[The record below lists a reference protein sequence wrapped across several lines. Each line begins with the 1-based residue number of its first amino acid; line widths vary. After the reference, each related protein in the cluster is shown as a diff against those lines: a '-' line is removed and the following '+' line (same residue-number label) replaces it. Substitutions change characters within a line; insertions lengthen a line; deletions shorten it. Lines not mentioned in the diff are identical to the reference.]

1 MAYDTSEAVA
11 KFLSG
16 FQMEITHRGKGTFTP
31 DHVKYS
37 LTIANGGKDFSTT
50 FESNPHVHGE
60 PTITQVFGALASD
73 AMVVRDYGMDEFV
86 DEFCDGMKPSAAIRA
101 YNSCKE
107 TYDWMRD
114 GLYLSNGD
122 IASLSEVI
130 SENEDEVNTLVEKA
144 ASERAARYAYDHPK
158 LPKGF
163 VTIEQLKG
171 DSMEPKPK
179 ERIVFDEDSYYGD
192 EGEEMAIND
201 LMERDGLTE
210 DEVREDF
217 TDDEIFNHQME
228 MKDFDYEEEMRA
240 LAAFFNGEKSDMS
253 DFVNPYGGNH
263 ILVSGSV
270 GRWNGTS
277 TGIAVY
283 KDFDAATDCSPSRF
297 GQGNFFADCEI
308 QKVWDENGTLY
319 LAGAHHDGRVSVE
332 MRQLTDE
339 GERLWG
345 QLDYEDYL
353 PLEGLTAMGKHYEL
367 GDENQFIHDLYN
379 SPELCAAPRYV
390 EQSFGCPSEEYE
402 KEEGTLPHDFTTGKW
417 RVHLIY
423 PGERYGLDGCLTY
436 ELNAYSGAPAAAH
449 RASYPLVEFYDTSQ
463 DAARFPG
470 GQFVSR
476 YYMTDLLEDN
486 SIAVSLDTMLKNGNQ
501 FSLDGGIPAWTVE
514 GDDLAKVNDFL
525 KKSCME
531 FCGSL
536 PGDEKDEDSYS
547 LTGEAKDATASRNG
561 LSRNQMG
568 IEEKAAECKEAATAL
583 ANDNAL

>member
-1 MAYDTSEAVA
+1 
-11 KFLSG
+11 
-16 FQMEITHRGKGTFTP
+16 
-31 DHVKYS
+31 
-37 LTIANGGKDFSTT
+37 
-50 FESNPHVHGE
+50 
-60 PTITQVFGALASD
+60 
-73 AMVVRDYGMDEFV
+73 
-86 DEFCDGMKPSAAIRA
+86 
-101 YNSCKE
+101 
-107 TYDWMRD
+107 
-114 GLYLSNGD
+114 
-122 IASLSEVI
+122 
-130 SENEDEVNTLVEKA
+130 
-144 ASERAARYAYDHPK
+144 
-158 LPKGF
+158 
-163 VTIEQLKG
+163 
-171 DSMEPKPK
+171 MEPKPK
-179 ERIVFDEDSYYGD
+179 ERIVFDEDLYYGD

-240 LAAFFNGEKSDMS
+240 LAAFF
-253 DFVNPYGGNH
+253 
-263 ILVSGSV
+263 
-270 GRWNGTS
+270 
-277 TGIAVY
+277 
-283 KDFDAATDCSPSRF
+283 
-297 GQGNFFADCEI
+297 
-308 QKVWDENGTLY
+308 Y
-319 LAGAHHDGRVSVE
+319 LAGAHHDERVSVE

-339 GERLWG
+339 GESLWG

-367 GDENQFIHDLYN
+367 GDENRFVHDLYN
-379 SPELCAAPRYV
+379 SPELCAAPRYA

-436 ELNAYSGAPAAAH
+436 ELNAYSGVPAAAH

-476 YYMTDLLEDN
+476 YYMTDLLEDD
-486 SIAVSLDTMLKNGNQ
+486 SIAVSIDTMLKNGNQ

-531 FCGSL
+531 FSGSL
-536 PGDEKDEDSYS
+536 PGDEKDEDGYS
-547 LTGEAKDATASRNG
+547 LSGEAKDATASRNG

-568 IEEKAAECKEAATAL
+568 IEEKAAECKEAATVL
-583 ANDNAL
+583 ANGNAL

>member
-1 MAYDTSEAVA
+1 
-11 KFLSG
+11 
-16 FQMEITHRGKGTFTP
+16 
-31 DHVKYS
+31 
-37 LTIANGGKDFSTT
+37 
-50 FESNPHVHGE
+50 
-60 PTITQVFGALASD
+60 
-73 AMVVRDYGMDEFV
+73 
-86 DEFCDGMKPSAAIRA
+86 
-101 YNSCKE
+101 
-107 TYDWMRD
+107 
-114 GLYLSNGD
+114 
-122 IASLSEVI
+122 
-130 SENEDEVNTLVEKA
+130 
-144 ASERAARYAYDHPK
+144 
-158 LPKGF
+158 
-163 VTIEQLKG
+163 
-171 DSMEPKPK
+171 MEPKPK

-192 EGEEMAIND
+192 EGAEWAVND
-201 LMERDGLTE
+201 LMERNGLTE
-210 DEVREDF
+210 DEVRESF
-217 TDDEIFNHQME
+217 TDDEVFQHA
-228 MKDFDYEEEMRA
+228 MKLRDFDYEEEMRA
-240 LAAFFNGEKSDMS
+240 LTAFFDGKKSDMS
-253 DFVNPYGGNH
+253 DFINPYGGNH
-263 ILVSGSV
+263 IFVAGSV
-270 GRWNGTS
+270 ERWDDTIPVI
-277 TGIAVY
+277 TVY

-297 GQGNFFADCEI
+297 GRGNVFADCEI

-353 PLEGLTAMGKHYEL
+353 PIEGLTAMGKHYEL
-367 GDENQFIHDLYN
+367 GDEKQFIHDLYN
-379 SPELCAAPRYV
+379 SPELCTAPRYM

-402 KEEGTLPHDFTTGKW
+402 KEEGALPHDFTTGKW

-436 ELNAYSGAPAAAH
+436 ELNAYSSAPAAAH

-486 SIAVSLDTMLKNGNQ
+486 SIAVSIDTMLKNGNP

-536 PGDEKDEDSYS
+536 PGDDRGEDGYS
-547 LTGEAKDATASRNG
+547 LSGEARDAATSRNG
-561 LSRNQMG
+561 LNENRKSVAEMIQECFDS
-568 IEEKAAECKEAATAL
+568 IENNGDTI
-583 ANDNAL
+583 

>member
-1 MAYDTSEAVA
+1 MAYNTPETVA
-11 KFLSG
+11 DYLAR

-37 LTIANGGKDFSTT
+37 LTIASGGKDFFTT

-130 SENEDEVNTLVEKA
+130 SENEEEIGALVEKA

-163 VTIEQLKG
+163 VTIEQLQG
-171 DSMEPKPK
+171 DL
-179 ERIVFDEDSYYGD
+179 DLGD
-192 EGEEMAIND
+192 
-201 LMERDGLTE
+201 LR
-210 DEVREDF
+210 DEVEDF
-217 TDDEIFNHQME
+217 
-228 MKDFDYEEEMRA
+228 DFD
-240 LAAFFNGEKSDMS
+240 
-253 DFVNPYGGNH
+253 
-263 ILVSGSV
+263 
-270 GRWNGTS
+270 
-277 TGIAVY
+277 
-283 KDFDAATDCSPSRF
+283 
-297 GQGNFFADCEI
+297 
-308 QKVWDENGTLY
+308 
-319 LAGAHHDGRVSVE
+319 
-332 MRQLTDE
+332 
-339 GERLWG
+339 
-345 QLDYEDYL
+345 
-353 PLEGLTAMGKHYEL
+353 
-367 GDENQFIHDLYN
+367 GDITE
-379 SPELCAAPRYV
+379 A
-390 EQSFGCPSEEYE
+390 
-402 KEEGTLPHDFTTGKW
+402 
-417 RVHLIY
+417 
-423 PGERYGLDGCLTY
+423 
-436 ELNAYSGAPAAAH
+436 SGAPAAAH

-463 DAARFPG
+463 DTARFPG

-476 YYMTDLLEDN
+476 YYMTDLLEDD

-536 PGDEKDEDSYS
+536 PGDEKDEDGYS

-568 IEEKAAECKEAATAL
+568 IEEKAAECKEAATVL
-583 ANDNAL
+583 ANGNAL